1 MCGHRYK
8 IYLQGGRMLYNKTE
22 RLEIAKKVYTNELEF
37 NEALD
42 KYELSN
48 RTLRRYIDYYKT
60 ENGIKTKTMAPRNPD
75 RIRKENDDFIDIEAY
90 KAMSKEELINEL
102 ILAKANELRAKKG
115 YEVKGDGANKVFVP
129 LNNKNSK

>member
-1 MCGHRYK
+1 
-8 IYLQGGRMLYNKTE
+8 MLYNKTE

-42 KYELSN
+42 KYELSH

-60 ENGIKTKTMAPRNPD
+60 ENGIKTKTVAPRNPD

>member
-1 MCGHRYK
+1 
-8 IYLQGGRMLYNKTE
+8 MLYNKTE
-22 RLEIAKKVYTNELEF
+22 RLVIAKKVYTNELEF

-75 RIRKENDDFIDIEAY
+75 RIRKESDDFIDIEAY

-115 YEVKGDGANKVFVP
+115 YEVKGDGANKEYVP